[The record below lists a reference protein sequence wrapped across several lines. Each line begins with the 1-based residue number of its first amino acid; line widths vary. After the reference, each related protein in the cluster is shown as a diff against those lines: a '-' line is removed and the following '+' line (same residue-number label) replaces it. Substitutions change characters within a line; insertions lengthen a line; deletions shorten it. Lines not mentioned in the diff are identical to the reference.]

1 MRIKAVLIKNK
12 QPEIFY
18 INIDKHN
25 KQIVKAKLM
34 LVFLEIRRILINY
47 KIEQTV
53 RGISIPIDKTIR
65 TRSKIGAKTKKIKTC
80 FQEHLNE
87 LVKARKT
94 ILNSLHLIK
103 EI

>member
-34 LVFLEIRRILINY
+34 LVFLEIRRM
-47 KIEQTV
+47 
-53 RGISIPIDKTIR
+53 
-65 TRSKIGAKTKKIKTC
+65 
-80 FQEHLNE
+80 
-87 LVKARKT
+87 
-94 ILNSLHLIK
+94 SLRVITPK
-103 EI
+103 